1 MFSVT
6 YVLIA
11 ALAFWLLLAGLQ
23 RFVWGRKLLPA
34 GPGDEPTI
42 RWNPSEASLVTLA
55 YAAATAK
62 VNGLAGTA
70 K

>member
-1 MFSVT
+1 MFSVM

-23 RFVWGRKLLPA
+23 RFVGGRNLRPA
-34 GPGDEPTI
+34 GPGAEPTI
-42 RWNPSEASLVTLA
+42 RLSPSDSSLVTLA
-55 YAAATAK
+55 YAAATSK
-62 VNGLAGTA
+62 LNGLAGAA